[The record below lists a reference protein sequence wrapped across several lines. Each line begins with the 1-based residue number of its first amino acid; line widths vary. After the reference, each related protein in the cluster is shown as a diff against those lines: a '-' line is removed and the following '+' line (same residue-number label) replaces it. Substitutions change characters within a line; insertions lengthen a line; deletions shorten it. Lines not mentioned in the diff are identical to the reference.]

1 MSFLLHFSNYLIGGN
16 VPIDDGVDKLN
27 RKYTILILICLSLPL
42 VTKQFAGDPIECFTP
57 TYFTEP
63 QARYVN
69 SYCWTA
75 STYYII
81 PVDVEDREQVTRV
94 HSVTFDEEGGS
105 TSIRGER
112 IKVNYYQW
120 APIIL
125 LVEAGL
131 FYIPFA
137 IWNSTAKNSGIKVGR
152 LLKKV
157 SVISQYTPG
166 HPDRDALIAEF
177 LDQFNTLMGVSKCC
191 PGTVCKF
198 DCNLACGGNPSS
210 SLFILY
216 MIVKIM
222 YVFNILM
229 QYFLLTVFLGKGYL
243 FHGVEVVEKLINKKE
258 WWTSPRFPL
267 QTLCQVLAAQQ
278 GSLRTYTCQCV
289 LPINLFNEKIFSF
302 IWFFFAL
309 LLPVTIYSAL
319 IWVWRTF
326 TCSRIAFVH
335 YYLWRTRRVGKEDLY
350 NNARKMAIQY
360 LGWDGCLVLRLIEMN
375 HGGTILTILT
385 ERLWEFYEGLER
397 AQQDGGDPEAFLSQR
412 PPIFACGPFPTQ
424 GPPTVTPTPTGA
436 YGFYGKHYL
445 PGTPGAY
452 PGYMWNHQ
460 DMATPGYSGYP
471 RIRGKIRRADPGLS
485 TPLIQP

>member
-16 VPIDDGVDKLN
+16 VPIDDSIDKLN
-27 RKYTILILICLSLPL
+27 RKYAILILICLSLPL
-42 VTKQFAGDPIECFTP
+42 VTKQFAGEPIECFTP

-75 STYYII
+75 STYYVV
-81 PVDVEDREQVTRV
+81 PTSLEEHEQLTRV
-94 HSVTFDEEGGS
+94 HSVTYDEDKPPK
-105 TSIRGER
+105 IKGEK

-137 IWNSTAKNSGIKVGR
+137 IWNAVAKNSGIKVGR

-166 HPDRDALIAEF
+166 HPDRDALIVEF
-177 LDQFNTLMGVSKCC
+177 LDQFNTLMGVSNCC

-198 DCNLACGGNPSS
+198 DCNFNCGGKPSS

-216 MIVKIM
+216 MSIKTLYI
-222 YVFNILM
+222 FNILF
-229 QYFLLTVFLGKGYL
+229 QYFLLTLFLGRGYL
-243 FHGVEVVEKLINKKE
+243 FHGIEIIEKLINKKE

-302 IWFFFAL
+302 IWFFFAI

-319 IWVWRTF
+319 IWLWRIF
-326 TCSRIAFVH
+326 SCSRTAFVH

-350 NNARKMAIQY
+350 NSARKMALNY
-360 LGWDGCLVLRLIEMN
+360 FGWDGCLVLRLIEMN
-375 HGGTILTILT
+375 HGGTILTALT
-385 ERLWEFYEGLER
+385 ERLYDFYEGFEK
-397 AQQDGGDPEAFLSQR
+397 AQRDTGDPETYLQR
-412 PPIFACGPFPTQ
+412 TPSYSVNPFPAQ
-424 GPPTVTPTPTGA
+424 ASNNVAPPPPTATS
-436 YGFYGKHYL
+436 YGFYGRHFL
-445 PGTPGAY
+445 SGTPGHY
-452 PGYMWNHQ
+452 PGYIWNHQ
-460 DMATPGYSGYP
+460 ELGTPGFSSYP
-471 RIRGKIRRADPGLS
+471 RIRGKIR
-485 TPLIQP
+485 